1 MKIKIGLFFGGN
13 STEHEVS
20 IVSALQAMEFF
31 DKSKYEIIPIYITKD
46 NKFYVSE
53 FVGQIEEYKNIK
65 QLLDKSFQVL
75 LVKSANQVNLVK
87 YPQKLFSNNVYN
99 SIDVAFPVVHGTN
112 VEDGTLQGLLNML
125 GIPFVGCD
133 VMSSAVG
140 MDKYVMKCVLKDN
153 NIPVLDCL
161 TFNKFAYLN
170 DSDEVIVSIKKKFEY
185 PIIIKPI
192 NLGSSVGIKIAK
204 DDLSLKEALSYAFTF
219 SYRIIVEKAVTNLKE
234 VNCSVLGDIENAV
247 ASECEQPINSDEILS
262 YKDKYLSSS
271 PSKKTGDFQS
281 NSAGSKGTMESLN
294 RKLPADIDDETRNTI
309 RQMAV
314 DTFKTLGCN
323 GVARIDFII
332 DEDENNIYVNEI
344 NTIPGSLSFYLWKA
358 IGMDY
363 PSLLEKM
370 IQLAFKRKRE
380 QDDIVFSFET
390 NILDLVNISGSKGAK
405 N

>member
-46 NKFYVSE
+46 NKFFTSE
-53 FVGQIEEYKNIK
+53 FTGLINEYKNIPS
-65 QLLDKSFQVL
+65 LLSKSQQVL
-75 LVKSANQVNLVK
+75 LAKNKTQVDLIK
-87 YPQKLFSNNVYN
+87 YPSKMFTKAIYD

-112 VEDGTLQGLLNML
+112 VEDGTLQGLFNIL

-153 NIPVLDCL
+153 NIPVLDCIVV
-161 TFNKFAYLN
+161 NKFDYIKYE
-170 DSDEVIVSIKKKFEY
+170 DEVIINIKKKFDY
-185 PIIIKPI
+185 PIIVKPI
-192 NLGSSVGIKIAK
+192 NLGSSIGIKIAK
-204 DDLSLKEALSYAFTF
+204 DDDSLKEALSHAFTF
-219 SYRIIVEKAVTNLKE
+219 SYKLIIERAVKNLKE
-234 VNCSVLGDIENAV
+234 INCSVLGDIESAS

-271 PSKKTGDFQS
+271 SSKKTS
-281 NSAGSKGTMESLN
+281 ATNSSAKGSMESLQ
-294 RKLPADIDDETRNTI
+294 RKLPADIDDDTRQKI
-309 RQMAV
+309 RTMAV
-314 DTFKTLGCN
+314 DTFRVLGCN

-332 DEDENNIYVNEI
+332 DQEDNSIYVNEI

-358 IGMDY
+358 IGTDY
-363 PSLLEKM
+363 ETLLEKM
-370 IQLAFKRKRE
+370 IKLAFKRKRE
-380 QDDIVFSFET
+380 QDDIVFSFDT
-390 NILDLVNISGSKGAK
+390 NILECVNLGGSKGSK

>member
-31 DKSKYEIIPIYITKD
+31 DKSKYEIIPIYISKD

-53 FVGQIEEYKNIK
+53 FTGIVNEYKNIP
-65 QLLDKSFQVL
+65 QLISKSNQVL
-75 LVKSANQVNLVK
+75 LAKNKSRVDLVK
-87 YPQKLFSNNVYN
+87 YPYKMFSKNIYD

-153 NIPVLDCL
+153 NIPVLDSI
-161 TFNKFAYLN
+161 TVNKFNYI
-170 DSDEVIVSIKKKFEY
+170 SDKDDVIVTIKKKFDY

-192 NLGSSVGIKIAK
+192 NLGSSIGIKIAK
-204 DDLSLKEALSYAFTF
+204 DDESLKEALSHAFTF
-219 SYRIIVEKAVTNLKE
+219 SYKIIVEKAVTKLKE
-234 VNCSVLGDIENAV
+234 VNCSVLGDIENAS

-271 PSKKTGDFQS
+271 SSKKTPSS
-281 NSAGSKGTMESLN
+281 NTMAKGTMESLS
-294 RKLPADIDDETRNTI
+294 RKLPADIDDITRETI
-309 RQMAV
+309 RNMAV

-332 DEDENNIYVNEI
+332 DEEDNKIYVNEI

-358 IGMDY
+358 VGMDY
-363 PSLLEKM
+363 ETLLEKM

-390 NILDLVNISGSKGAK
+390 NILDCVNLDGSKGSK
-405 N
+405 S